1 MSKLRKINDL
11 AFDLVHEVM
20 EPSEQFSYAKQIYD
34 LSDEP
39 ELNENQQIVLDW
51 LKNTTRRNE
60 REIMHA
66 ISYIHTHVNLPTH
79 YSKNPYKAY
88 YKLTQTEEA
97 EVLQAFSQWFLKQ
110 EESK

>member
-1 MSKLRKINDL
+1 MNKLSKINDL

-51 LKNTTRRNE
+51 LKNDMLDNSDFYNT
-60 REIMHA
+60 
-66 ISYIHTHVNLPTH
+66 L
-79 YSKNPYKAY
+79 YSSRKLYVVGEPYRKENIAFM
-88 YKLTQTEEA
+88 KLGDKELAQ
-97 EVLQAFSQWFLKQ
+97 VIQAFSQRALEQ
-110 EESK
+110 EEE

>member
-39 ELNENQQIVLDW
+39 QLSESQQIVLDW
-51 LKNTTRRNE
+51 LKNEMKKKDTFP
-60 REIMHA
+60 
-66 ISYIHTHVNLPTH
+66 ISCLWELQSWYAP
-79 YSKNPYKAY
+79 KNVCSAYLTLNKEQQFELIKAWE
-88 YKLTQTEEA
+88 QEEA
-97 EVLQAFSQWFLKQ
+97 E
-110 EESK
+110 